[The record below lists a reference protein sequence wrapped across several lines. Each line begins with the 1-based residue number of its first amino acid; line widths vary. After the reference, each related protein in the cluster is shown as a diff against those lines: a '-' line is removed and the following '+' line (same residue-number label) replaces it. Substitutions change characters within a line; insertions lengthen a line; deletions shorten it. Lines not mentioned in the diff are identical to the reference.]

1 MSSKSSPFASF
12 ADAARPE
19 PQYPKYALHAK
30 DEQLT
35 VAELLHFLQKL
46 VSRDPDA
53 KEKLVFHV
61 EFGSL
66 TPSRTVTSDEV
77 GVVISGGY

>member
-12 ADAARPE
+12 ADTAEPE
-19 PQYPKYALHAK
+19 TQAPNYALHAK

-35 VAELLHFLQKL
+35 VAELLHFLKKL
-46 VSRDPDA
+46 VSRDPSA
-53 KEKLVFHV
+53 KDKLIFHV

-66 TPSRTVTSDEV
+66 TPSRMVTSDEV
-77 GVVISGGY
+77 GVVVSGGY